1 MHQRKSKKVLIY
13 LFLLMIV
20 SSIGNNSINNF
31 KFSKIEK
38 INISG
43 LDQIKKQILQ
53 DKLNK
58 INLEN
63 IFFVD
68 KNEIIKLINSH
79 NVIEKFK
86 VFKKYPSTIDVKIES
101 TTFLA
106 QININGKNF
115 LIGSNGK
122 LIANQL
128 NHNELPYIFGKPNI
142 KEFLNFKNIIDN
154 SKFSYEQIKDLY
166 YFQSKRWDMKLKN
179 KILIRLPNHFSQETL
194 DKLYEFSK
202 IHSNRT
208 FTIIDARIKNQ
219 IILNE

>member
-79 NVIEKFK
+79 NVI
-86 VFKKYPSTIDVKIES
+86 
-101 TTFLA
+101 
-106 QININGKNF
+106 
-115 LIGSNGK
+115 
-122 LIANQL
+122 
-128 NHNELPYIFGKPNI
+128 
-142 KEFLNFKNIIDN
+142 
-154 SKFSYEQIKDLY
+154 
-166 YFQSKRWDMKLKN
+166 
-179 KILIRLPNHFSQETL
+179 
-194 DKLYEFSK
+194 
-202 IHSNRT
+202 
-208 FTIIDARIKNQ
+208 
-219 IILNE
+219 